1 MIDRPDDELE
11 ELLRQIGDV
20 VEGGKKPATP
30 EPTIRNF
37 SNGYGVRRDLKPTAI
52 PAYNPDVEAARRA
65 GTAIPAYLDQP
76 EYEPEEEDLYYP
88 EEPDGEEYDEDY
100 AEEYDDE
107 AYLEDDD
114 DYPED
119 DNYPE
124 DDDPKDDDREA
135 HSMRQAPTREKKQR
149 RGCGCT
155 GMLLMLAVFVGVI
168 WLGLSQ
174 FIRAPHTDDPIGDRK
189 GGAVTIL
196 LCGTDLEGTRT
207 DTMMLLYI
215 NPREDAVN
223 LVSLPRDTLTHT
235 TAGNNAKLNSA
246 FGRNNGKE
254 DPEEGMEN
262 LMLYV
267 KDIIGYKPDGYMLI
281 SLEGFVD
288 IVDAMG
294 GVEFDVPQDM
304 YYSDPS
310 QGLHIDLEEGKQTL
324 SGYDAMCL
332 VRFRK
337 GYANQDLG
345 RVSVQREF
353 ISACMDQWLKVSN
366 LSKLP
371 EVLSSL
377 ELNTTTDL
385 TTGNMLWLALN
396 AWKAGFDNIRSDT
409 LPGYATSIGGGSYYV
424 LYPNEVAELVNSTC
438 NPYKVTIEP
447 GDLNIMD

>member
-1 MIDRPDDELE
+1 MTNRPDEELE

-20 VEGGKKPATP
+20 VEGRKKP
-30 EPTIRNF
+30 EPTEQPVRNF
-37 SNGYGVRRDLKPTAI
+37 SNGYGTRRASGSAAI
-52 PAYNPDVEAARRA
+52 PAYNPDFEAACRA
-65 GTAIPAYLDQP
+65 GTVPVPEYDTPEEDTGEYRRDAAQAGYDGDYADDEDYAGADDLPLGEYLDGYSG
-76 EYEPEEEDLYYP
+76 EEPEEEPIMTDTHHHK
-88 EEPDGEEYDEDY
+88 G
-100 AEEYDDE
+100 
-107 AYLEDDD
+107 
-114 DYPED
+114 
-119 DNYPE
+119 
-124 DDDPKDDDREA
+124 
-135 HSMRQAPTREKKQR
+135 KKKRR

-155 GMLLMLAVFVGVI
+155 TMLLLLAIVVGGV
-168 WLGLSQ
+168 WLALSSI
-174 FIRAPHTDDPIGDRK
+174 IRPPHTDDPIGPRK
-189 GGAVTIL
+189 SGAVTIL

-215 NPREDAVN
+215 NPKEDAVN
-223 LVSLPRDTLTHT
+223 LISLPRDTLTHT

-254 DPEEGMEN
+254 DPQEGMEN

-294 GVEFDVPQDM
+294 GVEFNVPQDM

-310 QGLHIDLEEGKQTL
+310 QGLHIDLEEGLQTL

-345 RVSVQREF
+345 RVSVQRQF
-353 ISACMDQWLKVSN
+353 LSACMDQWVSISN

-371 EVLSSL
+371 EILSVLK
-377 ELNTTTDL
+377 LNSTTDL
-385 TTGNMLWLALN
+385 STGNMLWLALGAWRAGLGNIQN
-396 AWKAGFDNIRSDT
+396 AT
-409 LPGYATSIGGGSYYV
+409 LPGYATDIDGGSYYV
-424 LYPNEVAELVNSTC
+424 LYPGEVAELINETC
-438 NPYKVTIEP
+438 NPYKTAIT
-447 GDLNIMD
+447 GSDLNIVN

>member
-20 VEGGKKPATP
+20 VEGSKKPATP

-37 SNGYGVRRDLKPTAI
+37 SNGYGVRHDPKPATI

-65 GTAIPAYLDQP
+65 GTAIPAHLDQL
-76 EYEPEEEDLYYP
+76 EYNSEEEDPYYP
-88 EEPDGEEYDEDY
+88 EEPDGEEYDDDY
-100 AEEYDDE
+100 GEAYDDETYDDE
-107 AYLEDDD
+107 ACLEDDE

-119 DNYPE
+119 D
-124 DDDPKDDDREA
+124 DRET
-135 HSMRQAPTREKKQR
+135 HPMRQEPARGKRKKR

-155 GMLLMLAVFVGVI
+155 GMLLMLAVFVGVV
-168 WLGLSQ
+168 WLGISL
-174 FIRAPHTDDPIGDRK
+174 FIRAPHTDEPIGNRK
-189 GGAVTIL
+189 SGAVTIL

-254 DPEEGMEN
+254 DPQEGMEN

-267 KDIIGYKPDGYMLI
+267 EDIIGYKPDGYMLI

-294 GVEFDVPQDM
+294 GVEFNVPQDM

-310 QGLHIDLEEGKQTL
+310 QGLHIDLEEGMQTL

-345 RVSVQREF
+345 RVSVQRDF
-353 ISACMDQWLKVSN
+353 ISACMDQWLDISN

-377 ELNTTTDL
+377 KLNTTTDL

-396 AWKAGFDNIRSDT
+396 AWKAGFDHIRSDT

-447 GDLNIMD
+447 GDLNIID

>member
-1 MIDRPDDELE
+1 MTHKPDDELE

-20 VEGGKKPATP
+20 VEGSKKPTP
-30 EPTIRNF
+30 TEQPVRNF
-37 SNGYGVRRDLKPTAI
+37 SNGYGARRSPGAAAI
-52 PAYNPDVEAARRA
+52 PAYNPDFEAARRSGA
-65 GTAIPAYLDQP
+65 AANASF
-76 EYEPEEEDLYYP
+76 EVPEEEEFDAEDEELLY
-88 EEPDGEEYDEDY
+88 ESDQAPDDGGYGQGYDEDY
-100 AEEYDDE
+100 DTPPEEY
-107 AYLEDDD
+107 LD
-114 DYPED
+114 DYPDED
-119 DNYPE
+119 E
-124 DDDPKDDDREA
+124 DEPDEESMMTDTRPPK
-135 HSMRQAPTREKKQR
+135 KKKKKKR

-155 GMLLMLAVFVGVI
+155 VMLLVLAIIVGGA
-168 WLGLSQ
+168 WLALSS
-174 FIRAPHTDDPIGDRK
+174 FIRPPQSDDPIGQRK
-189 GGAVTIL
+189 SGAVTIL

-215 NPREDAVN
+215 NAKEDAVN

-254 DPEEGMEN
+254 DPREGMEN

-281 SLEGFVD
+281 SLDGFVD

-310 QGLHIDLEEGKQTL
+310 QGLHIDLEEGLQTL

-337 GYANQDLG
+337 GYADQDLG

-353 ISACMDQWLKVSN
+353 LSACMDQWVSVSK

-371 EVLSSL
+371 DILSTL
-377 ELNTTTDL
+377 KLNATTDL
-385 TTGNMLWLALN
+385 STGNMIWLALN
-396 AWKAGFDNIRSDT
+396 AWRAGFDNIQNAT

-424 LYPNEVAELVNSTC
+424 LYPGEVAELINSAC
-438 NPYKVTIEP
+438 NPYKTIISKS
-447 GDLNIMD
+447 DLNIVN